1 MTTIRDSI
9 KMGESISIPRTAD
22 GKEME
27 IYYNDS
33 ENMWYLA
40 TPDRD
45 EYILIG
51 NDEDFDNLYELVKHI
66 VENIPWDDD

>member
-22 GKEME
+22 GREME